1 MRAETVVT
9 AEGKRRYML
18 VDGHGEP
25 VVPVLRFLKFKDS
38 SGAAGNTLRAYCQQ
52 LKLFFEF
59 LETERPKRDYR
70 KVTID
75 DMADFLRWLQ
85 SPYRS
90 LNVRPLRFAV
100 APGRPRKPSTVN
112 TVIGTVLQF
121 YDYLMRQEDYS
132 IQLSERVKKTIPGSR
147 RGFKG
152 FLHHITKTKDYP
164 AKLLKV
170 KQPRRRPKTLT
181 KDQVGTLLRACSNL
195 RDRFL
200 LQLLWES
207 GMRIGEALALWL
219 EDVEID
225 AFRVHIR
232 NRGELVNGAEIKT
245 VCSPRTIDVSP
256 ELVNL
261 FSEYV
266 TAYFSD
272 EVDTNHVFIKLA
284 GANQHHPMDYP
295 DVVSLF
301 RRLRGKTG
309 IYVSA
314 HMFRHT
320 SLTELKKA
328 GWSAELLRR
337 RAGHANVQTT
347 QQMYIHPSDEEVR
360 EQWEKTRK
368 QMRVKDGW
376 KERDTP

>member
-1 MRAETVVT
+1 LVNGAEIKTVCSPRTIDVSPELVNLFSEYVT
-9 AEGKRRYML
+9 AYFSDE
-18 VDGHGEP
+18 VDTNH
-25 VVPVLRFLKFKDS
+25 VFIKLA
-38 SGAAGNTLRAYCQQ
+38 GANQ
-52 LKLFFEF
+52 
-59 LETERPKRDYR
+59 
-70 KVTID
+70 
-75 DMADFLRWLQ
+75 
-85 SPYRS
+85 
-90 LNVRPLRFAV
+90 
-100 APGRPRKPSTVN
+100 
-112 TVIGTVLQF
+112 
-121 YDYLMRQEDYS
+121 
-132 IQLSERVKKTIPGSR
+132 
-147 RGFKG
+147 
-152 FLHHITKTKDYP
+152 HHPMDYP

-309 IYVSA
+309 IYVTA

-347 QQMYIHPSDEEVR
+347 QQTYIHPSDEEVR